1 MTAPE
6 YIQLRAFARVDGL
19 KLFVLW
25 LGSFLCYVQGLHSP
39 GLGLVAMVLVLAT
52 PMLSYR
58 LLRKF
63 RDEGRDGIISFGR
76 GWLYVIFQFFYAC
89 LLFAVAQYL
98 YFAYIDKG
106 TFMSEMTE
114 LFSAPETKE
123 AFRQMG
129 MGKSIE
135 ETLSVMSQM
144 RPIDLVLNVLASNMM
159 IGALLGVPLAAFAK
173 RDTREQPQS

>member
-6 YIQLRAFARVDGL
+6 YIQLRAFARIDGL

-39 GLGLVAMVLVLAT
+39 GLGIVAMMLALMT
-52 PMLSYR
+52 PILSYR

-63 RDEGRDGIISFGR
+63 RDEGLDGVISFGR
-76 GWLYVIFQFFYAC
+76 GWLYVFFQFFYAS
-89 LLFAVAQYL
+89 LLFAIAQYV

-129 MGKSIE
+129 MGKGIE

-144 RPIDLVLNVLASNMM
+144 RPIDLVLNVLVSNLFV
-159 IGALLGVPLAAFAK
+159 GALLGLILAAFSK
-173 RDTREQPQS
+173 RDTSQVPKS